1 MAGLVNA
8 FEAVILLMVV
18 GRTNGL
24 EDAGILT
31 IAFAIGNLMM
41 TIGCYGVRNYQVTDV
56 DEQLPFP
63 AYFTHRIC
71 TVLLMG
77 VVTCAYLLVS
87 YICNG
92 YSAYKVWTILLICLI
107 YMAESLEDV
116 FWGLY
121 QKNGRI
127 DIGAKIFIGRW
138 GVHLIVTSIGL
149 FSTHQ
154 MVKSLF
160 LGFLLG
166 ALASIVANLK
176 IVSKYYKGKFFHWSG
191 VQRIFFSCFPLFVVA
206 FLTNYVSNA
215 PKYAIDR
222 YMQET
227 DQACYGYIAM
237 PVFVVML
244 FSSFVYQPIL
254 TDLADEWK
262 EKKIP
267 SLQSRVLKIVFIVI
281 GLTVVCFIGAYLCGI
296 PVLSVLYATDLTPY
310 KNELLILMIAGGGLG
325 IVTFESTLLTVI
337 RKQNVTMLGYTM
349 IALLAK
355 IFFGYMV
362 RIRGLSG
369 AAELYAALMWILSL
383 FYGGCISWQ
392 IKKCKKNHI
401 KEKEIRR

>member
-24 EDAGILT
+24 EDAGILA

-56 DEQLPFP
+56 EEQLPFP
-63 AYFTHRIC
+63 TYFTHRIC

-77 VVTCAYLLVS
+77 GVTCAYLLYN
-87 YICNG
+87 YIGNG
-92 YSAYKVWTILLICLI
+92 YSTYKVWTILLICLI
-107 YMAESLEDV
+107 YMAESMEDV

-160 LGFLLG
+160 WGFLLG

-176 IVSKYYKGKFFHWSG
+176 IVSKYYKGKLFQWGG

-254 TDLADEWK
+254 TNLADEWK
-262 EKKIP
+262 EKKIQ
-267 SLQSRVLKIVFIVI
+267 SLQRRVLMIVLIII
-281 GLTVVCFIGAYLCGI
+281 GLTVICFIGAYLCGI

-337 RKQNVTMLGYTM
+337 RKQNVTMFGYIM

-355 IFFGYMV
+355 MFFGYVV
-362 RIRGLSG
+362 RTNGLLG
-369 AAELYAALMWILSL
+369 ATELYAALMWMLSL
-383 FYGGCISWQ
+383 FYGGCICWQ
-392 IKKCKKNHI
+392 IKKC
-401 KEKEIRR
+401 